1 VIRAAAVALLL
12 PALATVAAAPLSH
25 QGNGSAISLYLL
37 AVVAAAAASGLWS
50 GLGAAVLCSLGLNFF
65 FSSPRH
71 TFRYAH
77 TEDLVATLVFLAV
90 AVVVGLLLARSIDE
104 RERASQRERDARLLS
119 YLVTKLLSGEP
130 VQTLMEDFAQAL
142 LDPFALARSEVR
154 ATVDGRELQ
163 AAAGLPE
170 DRSGPTEIVAIE
182 IGGTRLG
189 TLTAMRGANDRPFRP
204 AERPVLEAAAKQMA
218 VALERFRLDSR
229 AREAQIESETNR
241 IRAALFSSVT
251 HDLRTPLASIMAGV
265 TSLLDPDV
273 THDATQQRELLTTI
287 LEETDR
293 LNRLVGNMMD
303 LSRIRAGALVPAR
316 EPASIDEIVEAAV
329 ARIRRQAPGV
339 VVHLNLRADLPD
351 VFADPVQIDQVL
363 TNILENAVR
372 HSPVGGQI
380 NVSAALYR
388 TVVQVRITDQ
398 GSGIPL
404 DERER
409 VFEAFYRGDAASDRS
424 GSGLG
429 LAIAQ
434 AIVLAH
440 QGRIS
445 VEGAPGGG
453 TVVVFELPVWE
464 GDGS

>member
-1 VIRAAAVALLL
+1 VIRAAVVALLL
-12 PALATVAAAPLSH
+12 PALATIAAEPLSR
-25 QGNGSAISLYLL
+25 QENGSAISLYLL
-37 AVVAAAAASGLWS
+37 AVVGAAAVSGLWS

-77 TEDLVATLVFLAV
+77 AEDLVATLVFLAV
-90 AVVVGLLLARSIDE
+90 AIVVGLLLARSIDE

-142 LDPFALARSEVR
+142 LDPFALARCEVQ
-154 ATVDGRELQ
+154 ATVDGRELHAVAG
-163 AAAGLPE
+163 AAEGP
-170 DRSGPTEIVAIE
+170 SGPTEIVAIE
-182 IGGTRLG
+182 IGGMRLG
-189 TLTAMRGANDRPFRP
+189 TLTAVRGTGDRPFRH

-265 TSLLDPDV
+265 TSLLDPGV
-273 THDATQQRELLTTI
+273 THDATQERELLTTI

-329 ARIRRQAPGV
+329 ARMRRQAPEV
-339 VVHLNLRADLPD
+339 DVHVNLRANLPD
-351 VFADPVQIDQVL
+351 VFVDPLQIDQVL
-363 TNILENAVR
+363 TNILENAAR
-372 HSPVGGQI
+372 HSPVGGEI

-388 TVVQVRITDQ
+388 TVVQVRVTDQ
-398 GSGIPL
+398 GPGIPP

-409 VFEAFYRGDAASDRS
+409 VFEAFYRGDTAPERVGA
-424 GSGLG
+424 GLG

-464 GDGS
+464 GNES

>member
-12 PALATVAAAPLSH
+12 PALATIAAEPLSH

-37 AVVAAAAASGLWS
+37 AVVGAAAASGLWS

-77 TEDLVATLVFLAV
+77 AEDLVATLVFLAV

-104 RERASQRERDARLLS
+104 RERASQRERDARLLG

-142 LDPFALARSEVR
+142 LDPFSLARCEVR
-154 ATVDGRELQ
+154 ATIDGRELH

-170 DRSGPTEIVAIE
+170 DPSGPTEIVTIE

-273 THDATQQRELLTTI
+273 MHDATQERELLTTI

-316 EPASIDEIVEAAV
+316 EPASIDEIVDAAV

-339 VVHLNLRADLPD
+339 VVRVNLRADLPD
-351 VFADPVQIDQVL
+351 VFVDPVQIDQVL
-363 TNILENAVR
+363 TNVMENAVR
-372 HSPVGGQI
+372 HSPVGGEI

-388 TVVQVRITDQ
+388 AVVQVRVTDQ
-398 GSGIPL
+398 GPGIPP

-409 VFEAFYRGDAASDRS
+409 VFEAFYRGDTASERS
-424 GSGLG
+424 GAGLG

-464 GDGS
+464 GNRS